1 MSAAYSEDLRV
12 RLVRAVRKG
21 ISARAAAR
29 LFEVSESSGVKW
41 AQRWRKTGSV
51 KPSAI
56 RGHRHSPLDAHITY
70 LLGLIE
76 AEPDLTLEEIRGRLL
91 QEKRLSTGATSIW
104 RFFERHEIGFKKKPA
119 RGRARSRRRSQRA

>member
-1 MSAAYSEDLRV
+1 M
-12 RLVRAVRKG
+12 
-21 ISARAAAR
+21 SARAAAR

-56 RGHRHSPLDAHITY
+56 RGHRRSPLDAHDAW

-76 AEPDLTLEEIRGRLL
+76 VEPDLTLEEIGRRLL
-91 QEKRLSTGATSIW
+91 QEKGLSAGTTSIW
-104 RFFERHEIGFKKKPA
+104 RFFERHQISFKKKRA
-119 RGRARSRRRSQRA
+119 RVRARSRRRPHRP

>member
-1 MSAAYSEDLRV
+1 MSAPYSEDLRARLV
-12 RLVRAVRKG
+12 RLVRRGMA
-21 ISARAAAR
+21 ARAAAR

-56 RGHRHSPLDAHITY
+56 RGHRNSPLDAHSVY

-76 AEPDLTLEEIRGRLL
+76 VEPDLTLEEIRGRLL
-91 QEKRLSTGATSIW
+91 QEKGLSAGTTSIW
-104 RFFERHEIGFKKKPA
+104 RFFERHKIGFKKKPA
-119 RGRARSRRRSQRA
+119 CSRAGSRRRSQRA